1 MHVRGEAAHP
11 LGGRQ
16 HTSNGGRKKK
26 HRTFPDVF
34 QGAGAGAAAE
44 KKVFSSKCT
53 NAANF
58 IKA

>member
-1 MHVRGEAAHP
+1 MLEAKLLTPWGEDNTH
-11 LGGRQ
+11 Q
-16 HTSNGGRKKK
+16 TEEEKKK
-26 HRTFPDVF
+26 HRIFPDVF